1 MAHAAAAGIN
11 LMPGREGAVARC
23 SGAGKMQ
30 LAEAN
35 FAQNE
40 SVTFSPIN
48 PQCRVIGSTGIVWGH
63 TALTRKPKDGPVTT
77 LFARFTFIFVKTDA
91 QWREAAVHVSQ
102 LPTAG

>member
-1 MAHAAAAGIN
+1 VAFPPLSPFAVEGKGTLRQMAD
-11 LMPGREGAVARC
+11 
-23 SGAGKMQ
+23 
-30 LAEAN
+30 AN

-63 TALTRKPKDGPVTT
+63 TALTRKPKDGPLTT
-77 LFARFTFIFVKTDA
+77 LFARFTFIFAKTDGP
-91 QWREAAVHVSQ
+91 WREVAVHVSQ